1 MRAVLLALVMAL
13 PAASAL
19 AQASP
24 RIATT
29 LDPADGAVVVGQ
41 PVQLHV
47 RVLFADDM
55 AHPPLVSVPEAPGAQ
70 IMRFE
75 SQALTV
81 RDQIDGQAYVGKD
94 FAFTVYPRRAGDI
107 AIPAPRVTLLDRAGD
122 PAGEARGTPTHIH
135 ARVPPGLD
143 ASGPVLV
150 SSRVAARQEWSP
162 DGGAKPVAAGGAIVR
177 VIHRQADGT
186 PALAMA
192 DFRFVAPDGVRV
204 YVDPP
209 VSHDQVNRGDVTG
222 KRTDKVTYVFEKP
235 GRYALPA
242 LVQPWWDPGQGAAR
256 SLTLPGLEVTVTA
269 AAAGHTVGA
278 GFMAR
283 LASPRVLMAVAG
295 VILVAVVALLLAP
308 RLWRSWRD
316 LRRRRRAGAGW
327 ARRAAIRA
335 ARTGDART
343 AWTALAT
350 WLERLPVAEA
360 RALRNDASLAPSL
373 ARLERALFHGDG
385 AWAPADG
392 AALARAIQQARA
404 AASGQAAGREGVLPA
419 LNPRA

>member
-1 MRAVLLALVMAL
+1 MRPVLLALVMVL

-19 AQASP
+19 AQAPP

-41 PVQLHV
+41 PVQMHV

-107 AIPAPRVTLLDRAGD
+107 AIPAPRVTLLDRGGD

-162 DGGAKPVAAGGAIVR
+162 DGGAKPVAPPSSGSFIARRMGRRHWPWLTFVSSRPTGCGFMLIRRSATTRSTGATSR
-177 VIHRQADGT
+177 AN
-186 PALAMA
+186 A
-192 DFRFVAPDGVRV
+192 
-204 YVDPP
+204 
-209 VSHDQVNRGDVTG
+209 
-222 KRTDKVTYVFEKP
+222 RT
-235 GRYALPA
+235 
-242 LVQPWWDPGQGAAR
+242 R
-256 SLTLPGLEVTVTA
+256 SLMFSRNLDGMPCQPSSSCGGTR
-269 AAAGHTVGA
+269 
-278 GFMAR
+278 AR
-283 LASPRVLMAVAG
+283 
-295 VILVAVVALLLAP
+295 
-308 RLWRSWRD
+308 
-316 LRRRRRAGAGW
+316 
-327 ARRAAIRA
+327 ARR
-335 ARTGDART
+335 
-343 AWTALAT
+343 
-350 WLERLPVAEA
+350 EA
-360 RALRNDASLAPSL
+360 
-373 ARLERALFHGDG
+373 
-385 AWAPADG
+385 
-392 AALARAIQQARA
+392 
-404 AASGQAAGREGVLPA
+404 
-419 LNPRA
+419 

>member
-1 MRAVLLALVMAL
+1 MRPVLLALVMVL

-19 AQASP
+19 AQAPP

-41 PVQLHV
+41 PVQMHV

-192 DFRFVAPDGVRV
+192 DFRLVAPDGVRV

-269 AAAGHTVGA
+269 AAAGHTAGA

-295 VILVAVVALLLAP
+295 VILVAVAALLLAP
-308 RLWRSWRD
+308 RLWRSWRG
-316 LRRRRRAGAGW
+316 LRRRRRASAGW

-350 WLERLPVAEA
+350 WLERLPEAEA
-360 RALRNDASLAPSL
+360 RALRSDASLAPSL

-392 AALARAIQQARA
+392 AALARAIQQAKGA
-404 AASGQAAGREGVLPA
+404 VSGKAAGREGVLPA

>member
-1 MRAVLLALVMAL
+1 
-13 PAASAL
+13 
-19 AQASP
+19 
-24 RIATT
+24 
-29 LDPADGAVVVGQ
+29 
-41 PVQLHV
+41 V

-70 IMRFE
+70 VMRFE

-81 RDQIDGQAYVGKD
+81 RDEIDGQAYVGKD

-122 PAGEARGTPTHIH
+122 PVGEARGTPTHIH
-135 ARVPPGLD
+135 ARVPPGID

-150 SSRVAARQEWSP
+150 SSHVAARQEWSP
-162 DGGAKPVAAGGAIVR
+162 DGGSKPVAAGGAIVR

-222 KRTDKVTYVFEKP
+222 KRTDKVTYVFGKP

-269 AAAGHTVGA
+269 AAAGQAATT

-283 LASPRVLMAVAG
+283 IASPRVLAGMAG
-295 VILVAVVALLLAP
+295 VILAAVAAWLLAP
-308 RLWRSWRD
+308 RLWRSWRGW
-316 LRRRRRAGAGW
+316 RSRRRASAGW

-335 ARTGDART
+335 ARTGDARAT
-343 AWTALAT
+343 WTALAT
-350 WLERLPVAEA
+350 WFGRLPEEEA
-360 RALRNDASLAPSL
+360 RALRRHMLLAAPL

-385 AWAPADG
+385 AGDGAWSPADG
-392 AALARAIQQARA
+392 LALARALQQTKG
-404 AASGQAAGREGVLPA
+404 AASGQAAGRQGELPA
-419 LNPRA
+419 LNPGA